1 VVSKVVT
8 DIHLFNFSVLLFC
21 LDETVFKKVV
31 VVLLHLLVSH
41 VGQVRP
47 IGRLG
52 RVLGIDVQVLKH
64 NRLRER
70 RLVVQPGAA
79 VTVTASANLEKEG
92 TVDLVLLV
100 PKIEARY
107 SAILKRFLFP
117 CC

>member
-1 VVSKVVT
+1 MFLIGIAQTNLRLTYQVVSKVVT

-41 VGQVRP
+41 VGQMRP

-70 RLVVQPGAA
+70 RLVVQPEFGR
-79 VTVTASANLEKEG
+79 SK
-92 TVDLVLLV
+92 
-100 PKIEARY
+100 
-107 SAILKRFLFP
+107 
-117 CC
+117 